1 MPDQNQG
8 LNPPQTP
15 GPEPRRP
22 TENAA
27 TEDVLVSTYPHR
39 RSRKRWLVLG
49 SIIVLTGA
57 GVFFWHYSSA
67 FESTDDA
74 QVDVHLYPVSARISG
89 YIQKVNVDDNQW
101 VHAGSTLVEID
112 PKDYE
117 VALARARATFDSSK
131 ATAESLGIDVPVSSV
146 ATSSQLTFALSDIEN
161 AKAAIEAAEKQA
173 AAAHA
178 RVSRRRRKT

>member
-39 RSRKRWLVLG
+39 RSRKRWLALG

-57 GVFFWHYSSA
+57 GVLFWHYSSA

-74 QVDVHLYPVSARISG
+74 QVPG
-89 YIQKVNVDDNQW
+89 
-101 VHAGSTLVEID
+101 
-112 PKDYE
+112 
-117 VALARARATFDSSK
+117 
-131 ATAESLGIDVPVSSV
+131 
-146 ATSSQLTFALSDIEN
+146 
-161 AKAAIEAAEKQA
+161 
-173 AAAHA
+173 
-178 RVSRRRRKT
+178 